1 MQFCSY
7 LRIGVTLNI
16 NNSAVGSTGMAAK
29 IIRGGTVCGLNG
41 VGKKIGRAYVLI
53 SSALWG
59 VWSLRCG
66 AWKLQRGSADTLVSS
81 ILTRAVPGSVCSSTL
96 LSPVFLH
103 TVEFIFS
110 SFLLLFSWHLKR
122 VAVNPGLN
130 IAALLCHCMDTDQAG
145 PEMWGRCRH
154 LGFCTVLHDELQKQ
168 LKEMTTV
175 LWTLR

>member
-29 IIRGGTVCGLNG
+29 IIRSGTVCGLKR

-66 AWKLQRGSADTLVSS
+66 AWKLRRGSADTLVSS

-96 LSPVFLH
+96 LSPVLQKGLQAYCTLWSSSFP
-103 TVEFIFS
+103 FFS
-110 SFLLLFSWHLKR
+110 SFFHGIW
-122 VAVNPGLN
+122 
-130 IAALLCHCMDTDQAG
+130 HCMDTDQAE

-154 LGFCTVLHDELQKQ
+154 LGFCGVLHDELQKW
-168 LKEMTTV
+168 LKKVTTV